1 MGCEDDVVL
10 GGVTEE
16 LLQVTLV
23 LIASALRVREVK
35 RGERRQEGTT
45 VVIVI
50 AMAKRTDRV
59 WVLG

>member
-23 LIASALRVREVK
+23 LIALALRVREVK
-35 RGERRQEGTT
+35 WGERRQGRDE
-45 VVIVI
+45 VC
-50 AMAKRTDRV
+50 DCDCEC
-59 WVLG
+59 